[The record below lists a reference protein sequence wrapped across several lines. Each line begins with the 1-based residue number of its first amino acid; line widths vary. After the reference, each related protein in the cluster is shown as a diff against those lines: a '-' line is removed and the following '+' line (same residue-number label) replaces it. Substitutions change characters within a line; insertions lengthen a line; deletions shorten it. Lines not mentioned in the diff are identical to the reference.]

1 MLQRRSLLTAAAAAA
16 FVPAAPAILRAADT
30 TGVTDTEIRIGNTCP
45 TSGPA
50 SAYGTIGKA
59 DGATFRMANDMGGF
73 AGRKINFISYDDA
86 YSPPKTVEQIRRLV
100 EQDQV
105 ACLFNTLGTPS
116 NTAIVKY
123 VNQKKVPHLFVS
135 SGADKWG
142 DYKEHPWTIGW
153 QPSYVTESQIYA
165 KYILKMKPDAKIGIL
180 YQNDDFGKDY
190 LTGFR
195 DVLKD
200 RFGKIVT
207 LASYEI
213 TDATIDSQL
222 VTLQSAGIDVLVTVA
237 TPKFAAQT
245 IRKVSDMNWK
255 PMHVLTGVSVS
266 VGAVIQPAG
275 PEKAVGIISS
285 AYGKDPT
292 DPRYANDAG
301 MNEWRAFMA
310 KYYPEGDVKD
320 AGNVFAYGISLTMM
334 QVLKQCGNDLSRE
347 NMMKQ
352 AANLQNLESPVLL
365 PGIRI
370 NTSPTNFHPIR
381 QLQLI
386 RWNGKI
392 WELFGDIIEGASA

>member
-1 MLQRRSLLTAAAAAA
+1 MLRRRSLLTAATAAA

-45 TSGPA
+45 ASGPA

-59 DGATFRMANDMGGF
+59 DAATFRMANDMGGF

-165 KYILKMKPDAKIGIL
+165 KYILAQKPDAKIGIL

-222 VTLQSAGIDVLVTVA
+222 VTLQGAGIDVLVTVA

-245 IRKVSDMNWK
+245 IRKVHDMNWK

-275 PEKAVGIISS
+275 PEKAIGIISS

-310 KYYPEGDVKD
+310 KYYPDGDVKD
-320 AGNVFAYGISLTMM
+320 AGNVFAYGISLTML

-352 AANLQNLESPVLL
+352 AANLRNLESPVLL
-365 PGIRI
+365 SGIRI

-381 QLQLI
+381 QLQLM
-386 RWNGKI
+386 RWNGKV